1 MQALAL
7 KVPEPAVQDEAAA
20 GKAAQAVRDIA
31 SRFGKL
37 GGEITDISGRIGD
50 VTSQLEG
57 QAQGLHRVLSAVE
70 QVTRANH
77 AIQSAAEGAQETATI
92 VRGGLERVTVAV
104 KEGLSSAQSD
114 IEALSEGAQQI
125 SRALSDAVT
134 DAHAVRSSSDAIQSI
149 TREIQLL
156 SINAGVEAAR
166 SGAAGRGFAVIAA
179 AVKTLAEQT
188 REATT
193 TSAKQLDTLVKTV
206 DELSRRSHASA
217 AAARRASEGSQAIGR
232 HIDQLEQF
240 SRSVVSL
247 IGNIDAISAPAR
259 ESGLAFEQVSEDLTH
274 LVSGV
279 DHSSDNLEQATKRTQ
294 ALVSISEGI
303 LGAIAASGVRTA
315 QSELIETAMETAAT
329 IGQLFEQAVDRR
341 EIGLS
346 ELFDET
352 YQPID
357 GTDPQQFMTRFV
369 ALTDRLLPPIQER
382 LLTTNRRI
390 VFCAAIDRN
399 GFLPTHNQKYSQRQG
414 HDPVW
419 NNANC
424 RNRRIFNDRTG
435 LAAARNKKPFLLQTY
450 RRDMGGGEFLVM
462 EDLSAPI
469 WVKGK
474 HWGGF
479 RFGLNL

>member
-1 MQALAL
+1 
-7 KVPEPAVQDEAAA
+7 
-20 GKAAQAVRDIA
+20 
-31 SRFGKL
+31 
-37 GGEITDISGRIGD
+37 
-50 VTSQLEG
+50 
-57 QAQGLHRVLSAVE
+57 
-70 QVTRANH
+70 
-77 AIQSAAEGAQETATI
+77 
-92 VRGGLERVTVAV
+92 
-104 KEGLSSAQSD
+104 
-114 IEALSEGAQQI
+114 
-125 SRALSDAVT
+125 
-134 DAHAVRSSSDAIQSI
+134 
-149 TREIQLL
+149 
-156 SINAGVEAAR
+156 
-166 SGAAGRGFAVIAA
+166 
-179 AVKTLAEQT
+179 
-188 REATT
+188 
-193 TSAKQLDTLVKTV
+193 
-206 DELSRRSHASA
+206 
-217 AAARRASEGSQAIGR
+217 
-232 HIDQLEQF
+232 
-240 SRSVVSL
+240 
-247 IGNIDAISAPAR
+247 
-259 ESGLAFEQVSEDLTH
+259 
-274 LVSGV
+274 
-279 DHSSDNLEQATKRTQ
+279 
-294 ALVSISEGI
+294 
-303 LGAIAASGVRTA
+303 
-315 QSELIETAMETAAT
+315 METAAS